1 MDAIFFLRI
10 LFFFFVFFHEDVGT
24 KSEMKRIRR
33 TFQNG
38 VYDLRNAKEITDLF
52 AKIC

>member
-10 LFFFFVFFHEDVGT
+10 LFFFVFFHEDVGT
-24 KSEMKRIRR
+24 KSEMKHIRR

-38 VYDLRNAKEITDLF
+38 VYDLRNAKQMTDLF
-52 AKIC
+52 AKIS